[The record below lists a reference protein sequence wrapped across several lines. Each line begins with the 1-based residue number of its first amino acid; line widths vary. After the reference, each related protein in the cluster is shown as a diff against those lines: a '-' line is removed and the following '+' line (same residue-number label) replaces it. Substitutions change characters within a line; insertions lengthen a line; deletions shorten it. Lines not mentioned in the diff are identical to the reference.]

1 MRKNGSCSKLI
12 RLESWGSKFV
22 FRDTRNCLPPTPRIA
37 GSGIPLV
44 YTLTTITTLEM
55 EQKGDKK
62 RNKGGRPKK
71 GATDKMT
78 YRVAVKMAA
87 ADYFCLLTRA
97 YEAGVSPSEYMRE
110 CFRNGYVKERL
121 SKEHSDYVRKLCGMA
136 NNLNQ
141 LARRANAGGY
151 SEVGWDCKVAVA
163 RIHELI
169 NKIGI

>member
-1 MRKNGSCSKLI
+1 
-12 RLESWGSKFV
+12 
-22 FRDTRNCLPPTPRIA
+22 
-37 GSGIPLV
+37 
-44 YTLTTITTLEM
+44 M
-55 EQKGDKK
+55 EHKENKK

-78 YRVAVKMAA
+78 DRDAVKRAA
-87 ADYFCLLTRA
+87 ADYVRLLTQA
-97 YEAGVSPSEYMRE
+97 HEAGVSQGGYKRE
-110 CFRNGYVKERL
+110 CFQNGHVKERL
-121 SKEHSDYVRKLCGMA
+121 SKEHSDYVRTLCGMA

-151 SEVGWDCKVAVA
+151 SEAGWDCKVVVA

>member
-1 MRKNGSCSKLI
+1 
-12 RLESWGSKFV
+12 
-22 FRDTRNCLPPTPRIA
+22 
-37 GSGIPLV
+37 
-44 YTLTTITTLEM
+44 M
-55 EQKGDKK
+55 EHKEDKR

-87 ADYFCLLTRA
+87 ADYFRLLTRA

-110 CFRNGYVKERL
+110 CFQNGYVKERL
-121 SKEHSDYVRKLCGMA
+121 SKEHSDHVRKLCGMA

-141 LARRANAGGY
+141 LARKANAGGFY
-151 SEVGWDCKVAVA
+151 DTHWDCKVAVA